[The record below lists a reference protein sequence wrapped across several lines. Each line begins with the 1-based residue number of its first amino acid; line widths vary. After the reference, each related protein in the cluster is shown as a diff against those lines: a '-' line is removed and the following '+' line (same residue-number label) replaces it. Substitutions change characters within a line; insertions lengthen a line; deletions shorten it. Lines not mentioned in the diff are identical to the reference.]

1 MWKRI
6 GSSKKINLS
15 IQLPEDNSSILP
27 IHTDVWSGNSPF
39 ELVLWIPL
47 VSVKKQN
54 RCLFYRQKTISIILK
69 ILKDS
74 NQVTKFLITQKKK
87 LNWLKINYGQGLIF
101 SQNLLHGNVT
111 NKEKTTRWS
120 FNCRFKSLF
129 SPYDKK
135 KYGEYFTSINTR
147 ASSILGINYEDPKS
161 KKSWYMGYIFSREI
175 DGNIIPQKVQNLV
188 IRDYATR
195 TSKNLLLSST
205 EYKMNNSYLM
215 LNSLIKNQN
224 KKFNGII
231 LYSLFMLKN
240 YPKLD
245 TFLNKL
251 NKNKIKVFCALEE
264 IELHNKYALQNL
276 KKNIFYK

>member
-1 MWKRI
+1 
-6 GSSKKINLS
+6 
-15 IQLPEDNSSILP
+15 
-27 IHTDVWSGNSPF
+27 
-39 ELVLWIPL
+39 
-47 VSVKKQN
+47 
-54 RCLFYRQKTISIILK
+54 
-69 ILKDS
+69 
-74 NQVTKFLITQKKK
+74 
-87 LNWLKINYGQGLIF
+87 
-101 SQNLLHGNVT
+101 
-111 NKEKTTRWS
+111 
-120 FNCRFKSLF
+120 
-129 SPYDKK
+129 
-135 KYGEYFTSINTR
+135 
-147 ASSILGINYEDPKS
+147 
-161 KKSWYMGYIFSREI
+161 MGYIFSREI

-251 NKNKIKVFCALEE
+251 NQNKIKVFCALEE

-276 KKNIFYK
+276 KKIFFINNKKKNERTRKKNFLKRLYNFKN